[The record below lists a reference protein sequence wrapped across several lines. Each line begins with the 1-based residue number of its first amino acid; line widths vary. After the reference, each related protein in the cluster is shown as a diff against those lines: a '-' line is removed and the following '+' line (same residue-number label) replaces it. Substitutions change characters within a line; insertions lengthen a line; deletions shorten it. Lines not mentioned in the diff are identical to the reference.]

1 MNTKTK
7 SAVPA
12 LTRGLK
18 ILEMLSQDPYEMNLS
33 ELSTNLDIPPASA
46 WRILKVLAENEYI
59 NFDTKRHTY
68 RLGFKLMVVGNG
80 LLSGSHFRSQARDYL
95 KKLANKTGET
105 AEYDVRIR
113 DQLVL
118 IDQVIGH
125 NAVYLYSHPGSVM
138 PYFDA
143 TGPGK
148 IYLAYTERKKVR
160 RVIEKLGLPKL
171 TSHTIQDFDRL
182 EKELEKV
189 KIDGYAV
196 DIEEM
201 REGVGRVAAPVF
213 DKSNKI
219 IACLAI
225 ACPAF
230 RLKEHNKGHEYGQQV
245 KDIAFEMTKE
255 HVAI

>member
-1 MNTKTK
+1 
-7 SAVPA
+7 
-12 LTRGLK
+12 
-18 ILEMLSQDPYEMNLS
+18 
-33 ELSTNLDIPPASA
+33 
-46 WRILKVLAENEYI
+46 
-59 NFDTKRHTY
+59 
-68 RLGFKLMVVGNG
+68 MVIGNG

-95 KKLANKTGET
+95 KKLANETGET

-138 PYFDA
+138 PYFHA

-148 IYLAYTERKKVR
+148 IYLAYTEKEKVR
-160 RVIEKLGLPKL
+160 RVLEKLGLPKL
-171 TSHTIQDFDRL
+171 TSHTIQNLGQL

-230 RLKEHNKGHEYGQQV
+230 RLKEHDKGYEYGQRV
-245 KDIAFEMTKE
+245 KEIAFEMTE
-255 HVAI
+255 ENVAI